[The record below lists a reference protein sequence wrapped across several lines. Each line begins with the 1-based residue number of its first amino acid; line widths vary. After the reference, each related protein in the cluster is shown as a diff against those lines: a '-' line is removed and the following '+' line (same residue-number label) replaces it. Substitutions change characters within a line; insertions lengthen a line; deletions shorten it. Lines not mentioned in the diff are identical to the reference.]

1 MNTTEAIIQSTIFV
15 VIIIVLVRACR
26 KYSNQHKK
34 IPLTPPQIQEPEEES
49 LIYDEELEKELDE
62 IVKEIEYT
70 EYIRKSYTPKMDVH
84 TKRKKSILQAKRDSN

>member
-62 IVKEIEYT
+62 IVKEIYGI
-70 EYIRKSYTPKMDVH
+70 YQKILHPQMDVH